1 MACGVCVCI
10 CVCLSVC
17 GMYLFLNVCVCV
29 CLCVRAC
36 CGACV
41 CGEDEGHAVLWV
53 ASAFE
58 KVDTLAS
65 LWFIELSLNH

>member
-1 MACGVCVCI
+1 MHMCMSVSVWYVFVSQRVYVCVYVCVCMH
-10 CVCLSVC
+10 V
-17 GMYLFLNVCVCV
+17 
-29 CLCVRAC
+29 
-36 CGACV
+36 GARV

>member
-1 MACGVCVCI
+1 MHMCMSVSVWYVFVSQRVC
-10 CVCLSVC
+10 
-17 GMYLFLNVCVCV
+17 VCVCV